1 MERPLVSFIITC
13 YNLPVHLLCECI
25 DSILALT
32 MAPSERE
39 IIVVDDGSDVSPVN
53 TLMKYGSSVIYIRQF
68 HQGLS
73 EARNAGIQASTA
85 QYLQFVDG
93 DDRLLSL
100 PYGHCLSL
108 LRSSRPEMVVFDLT
122 HAMPKGS
129 GPYTDITPKSGSHY
143 MRHHNIHGSA
153 CGYVFSRSILGDLRF
168 TPGICHEDEEFTP
181 LLLLRAEH
189 LVVTDAKA
197 FVCPCHI

>member
-1 MERPLVSFIITC
+1 MTASDNRRQPLVSFIVTC
-13 YNLPVHLLCECI
+13 YNLPTDMLCECI

-53 TLMKYGSSVIYIRQF
+53 TLMKYGSSVVYIRQF

-93 DDRLLSL
+93 DDRLLSI
-100 PYGHCLSL
+100 PYGRRPPTTIAYFLYLTDTASVSCDLPA
-108 LRSSRPEMVVFDLT
+108 LRW
-122 HAMPKGS
+122 
-129 GPYTDITPKSGSHY
+129 
-143 MRHHNIHGSA
+143 
-153 CGYVFSRSILGDLRF
+153 
-168 TPGICHEDEEFTP
+168 
-181 LLLLRAEH
+181 
-189 LVVTDAKA
+189 
-197 FVCPCHI
+197 